1 MRIMVT
7 SSDGIATDRIRAYTE
22 YRMFKSAARYGA
34 IIRTIHVDFS
44 RDGRDRDG
52 VACTVL
58 IDLVPSGQVKA
69 QSRAAHPIAAIDKVC
84 DRAGRLLSRRDTQS
98 VSS

>member
-1 MRIMVT
+1 MVT
-7 SSDGIATDRIRAYTE
+7 GSDGIATDRIRAYTE
-22 YRMFKSAARYGA
+22 YRMFTSVARYGA
-34 IIRTIHVDFS
+34 IIRTIRVDVG

-58 IDLVPSGQVKA
+58 IDLVPSGQVKTQA
-69 QSRAAHPIAAIDKVC
+69 RASHSIAAIDRVC
-84 DRAGRLLSRRDTQS
+84 DRAGRLLGRRETQS